1 MCNFEKLNGKFRK
14 ETFVWGFVLIVM
26 AAIAV
31 GDIEQNSANVNAGE
45 EIGRVIADSN
55 SSAAN
60 IAADRTIQSISFSKD
75 VRIRDALRFLAAKY
89 QKNIVPS
96 SKVDGVIT
104 VTNLYDVTFEEA
116 MEAILGYGFKYDQD
130 GNFVRVYTSE
140 EYKKIKEDKGRMT
153 YKVFTLYYINAVDAI
168 KLLSPVLSGGGLI
181 QGSAAAVAGISTTT
195 GGGGGTEVGGDSMAL
210 HDTVVLY
217 DYPENIAKAEEV
229 IKSVDVRPQQVLVE
243 ATILSATLT
252 EETALGIDWNT
263 LNGVSVDT
271 IANIG
276 NGIADGASSS
286 GFASNVKTTALASGG
301 LSVGIT
307 SDHVA
312 ALIKA
317 LESITDTTI
326 LANPKIL
333 ALNKQVGTVFIGK
346 KLGYRESSNISAGG
360 TEVKGA
366 VKFLD
371 SGTKLS
377 FRPYIGND
385 GYIRMD
391 IYPKDSTA
399 TLSTDGVPT
408 ETTAEL
414 VTNIIVKDGRTVVI
428 GGLFRDAI
436 TKGKSQIPILGD
448 IPLLGVLFRGTSDKN
463 ERQEVIVLLTPHIV
477 NEPDQ
482 INGVAREE
490 DISRKRIG
498 AREGLEWVSRA
509 RLAEDRYAN
518 AVECYNAGNNKAA
531 LRELDTALMLRPTY
545 LEALRLK
552 DKIIAETNPDG
563 GTKMKRTM
571 LDEVDKKVSD
581 KWRRK

>member
-1 MCNFEKLNGKFRK
+1 MYNLKKLSRRFRR

-31 GDIEQNSANVNAGE
+31 GDIEQNTANVNAGE
-45 EIGRVIADSN
+45 EVGRVIPDSN
-55 SSAAN
+55 SSTGN

-96 SKVDGVIT
+96 SKVEGVIT

-116 MEAILGYGFKYDQD
+116 MESILGYGFKYDQD
-130 GNFVRVYTSE
+130 GNFVRVYTAD

-153 YKVFTLYYINAVDAI
+153 YKVFTLFYINAVDAI

-217 DYPENIAKAEEV
+217 DYPENIARAEEV
-229 IKSVDVRPQQVLVE
+229 IKSVDIRPQEILVE

-252 EETALGIDWNT
+252 EETALGVDWST
-263 LNGVSVDT
+263 LNGVTVNNL
-271 IANIG
+271 ANG
-276 NGIADGASSS
+276 TVGGASSS
-286 GFASNVKTTALASGG
+286 GLASNVKTTVLTSGG
-301 LSVGIT
+301 LSLGIT

-312 ALIKA
+312 VLIKA
-317 LESITDTTI
+317 LESVTDVTI

-346 KLGYRESSNISAGG
+346 KLGYRESSNISSGG

-399 TLSTDGVPT
+399 TLNTDGVPT
-408 ETTAEL
+408 EVTAEL

-436 TKGKSQIPILGD
+436 TKGRSQIPILGD
-448 IPLLGVLFRGTSDKN
+448 IPLLGVLFRGTSDTS

-482 INGVAREE
+482 INGIAREE

-509 RLAEDRYAN
+509 RLADDRYVN
-518 AVECYNAGNNKAA
+518 AVECYRAGNNKAA
-531 LRELDTALMLRPTY
+531 MSELNTALMLRPTY

-552 DKIIAETNPDG
+552 DKIIAETGSDSC
-563 GTKMKRTM
+563 KRTM
-571 LDEVDKKVSD
+571 LDEMDKCNSD

>member
-252 EETALGIDWNT
+252 EETAVGIDWST
-263 LNGVSVDT
+263 LNGITVENIVDGT
-271 IANIG
+271 VG
-276 NGIADGASSS
+276 GADSS
-286 GFASNVKTTALASGG
+286 GFASNVTTTALESGG
-301 LSVGIT
+301 LSIGIT
-307 SDHVA
+307 KDHVA
-312 ALIKA
+312 VLIKA
-317 LESITDTTI
+317 LESVTDVTI
-326 LANPKIL
+326 LANPKIF

-399 TLSTDGVPT
+399 TLNIEGVPT
-408 ETTAEL
+408 EVTAEL

-428 GGLFRDAI
+428 GGLFREV
-436 TKGKSQIPILGD
+436 TTEGKSQIPILGD
-448 IPLLGVLFRGTSDKN
+448 IPFLGVLFRGTSDKN
-463 ERQEVIVLLTPHIV
+463 ERQEVIVLLTPHIIS
-477 NEPDQ
+477 EPDQ
-482 INGVAREE
+482 AKGQAREE
-490 DISRKRIG
+490 DISRLRYG
-498 AREGLEWVSRA
+498 AKEELQWVSRA

-531 LRELDTALMLRPTY
+531 LRELNTALMLRPTY

-552 DKIIAETNPDG
+552 DKIIAETNPDDVA
-563 GTKMKRTM
+563 KMKRTM
-571 LDEVDKKVSD
+571 LDEVDKKTSD